1 MFERFTDRARRVI
14 VLAQEEARMLNHN
27 YIGTEHILLG
37 LIHEGEGVAAK
48 ALESMGISLEDVR
61 REVEEIIGQG
71 SQPHTGHI
79 PFTPRAK
86 KVLEL
91 SLREGLQM
99 GHKYI
104 GTEFLLLGLIREG
117 DGVAA
122 QVLTKLGA
130 DLPRVRQQVIQ
141 LLSGYEGG
149 QQEGGGDSNQAP
161 GPIGAGAGS
170 GAGAGGRGGSG
181 GSGERSNSLVLDQFG
196 RNLTQAAKDGKLDPV
211 VGRESEVER
220 IMQVL
225 SRRTKNNPVLIG
237 EPGVGKTAVVEGLAL
252 DIVNGKVPETLK
264 DKQLYSLDLGS
275 LVAGSRYRGDF
286 EERLKKVLKEINQ
299 RGDIILFIDE
309 IHTLVGAG
317 AAEGAI
323 DAASL
328 LKPKLARGELQTIGA
343 TTLDEY
349 RKHIEKDAA
358 LERRFQPVQVDEPS
372 LDDTFLILKGL
383 RDKYEAHHR
392 VSYTDEALHAA
403 AQLADRYINDRFLP
417 DKAVDLLDEA
427 GARMRIKRMTAPKGL
442 REVDDRIAEVR
453 REKEAAID
461 AQDFEKAA
469 GLRDDERKLGE
480 ERSEKEKQWRSGDL
494 EEIAE
499 VGEDQIAEVLAHW
512 TGIPVLKLTEKESS
526 RLLNMEEELH
536 KRIIGQDE
544 AVKSVSRAI
553 RRTRA
558 GLKDPRRP
566 SGSFIF
572 AGPSGVGKTE
582 LSKSLANFLFGSDDD
597 LIQIDMGEFHDR
609 FTASRLFGAPPGYVG
624 YEEGGQLTEKVRRK
638 PFSVV
643 LFDEIEKAHKEIYN
657 TLLQVLEDGRLTDG
671 QGRVVDFKNT
681 VLIFTSNLGTQ
692 DISKPVGLGFT
703 GASEN
708 DSDAQYERMK
718 AKVND
723 ELKKHFRPEFLN
735 RIDDVVVFHQLT
747 REQIVQMVNLL
758 IDRVGTQLEER
769 DMGIELTDKA
779 QNLLAQR
786 GFDPV
791 LGARPLRRTIQ
802 RDIEDQLS
810 EKILFGEIGAGE
822 IISVDVEGWDGES
835 KDDSGATFTFTPRPK
850 PLPDDIDEPSLADA
864 SVRDNDPS
872 EDAAD
877 GSDSGSDSDGDNGDG
892 NGPDDGGNGGPEGNG
907 PKDGGSGSD
916 NDGIDTNG
924 EPDVISP
931 DVPSEK
937 PGLGNSDDDGKNP
950 PPAGAGQPM

>member
-14 VLAQEEARMLNHN
+14 VLAQEEARGLNHN

-48 ALESMGISLEDVR
+48 ALESMGISLEAVR
-61 REVEEIIGQG
+61 QEVEEIIGQG
-71 SQPHTGHI
+71 TEPPVGHI

-117 DGVAA
+117 EGVAA
-122 QVLTKLGA
+122 QVLVKLGA

-149 QQEGGGDSNQAP
+149 DSPENTSNDSNDA
-161 GPIGAGAGS
+161 IGAGAGP
-170 GAGAGGRGGSG
+170 GASSSRGSRGA
-181 GSGERSNSLVLDQFG
+181 GERSTSLVLDQFG
-196 RNLTQAAKDGKLDPV
+196 RNLTQAAKEGKLDPV
-211 VGRESEVER
+211 VGREQEIER

-264 DKQLYSLDLGS
+264 DKQVYSLDLGS

-358 LERRFQPVQVDEPS
+358 LERRFQPVQVPEPS
-372 LDDTFLILKGL
+372 VEMTINILKGL
-383 RDKYEAHHR
+383 RDRYEAHHR
-392 VSYTDEALHAA
+392 VSITDGALTAA
-403 AQLADRYINDRFLP
+403 ANLSDRYINDRFLP
-417 DKAVDLLDEA
+417 DKAVDLIDEA
-427 GARMRIKRMTAPKGL
+427 GARMRIKRMTAPEGI
-442 REVDDRIAEVR
+442 RERDERITKVR
-453 REKEAAID
+453 RQKEAAID

-469 GLRDDERKLGE
+469 GLRDQERQLTE
-480 ERSEKEKQWRSGDL
+480 ERREKEKQWRAGELDD
-494 EEIAE
+494 IAE
-499 VGEDQIAEVLAHW
+499 VGEEQIAEVLAHW
-512 TGIPVLKLTEKESS
+512 TGIPVFKLTEEESS
-526 RLLNMEEELH
+526 RLLNMEDELH
-536 KRIIGQDE
+536 KRIIGQED
-544 AVKSVSRAI
+544 AVKAVSRAI

-582 LSKSLANFLFGSDDD
+582 LSKALANFLFGEDDA

-671 QGRVVDFKNT
+671 QGRIVDFKNT

-692 DISKPVGLGFT
+692 DISKAVGMGFSAV
-703 GASEN
+703 GEH
-708 DSDAQYERMK
+708 DADGQYERMK
-718 AKVND
+718 NKVND

-735 RIDDVVVFHQLT
+735 RIDDIVVFHQLT
-747 REQIVQMVNLL
+747 KEQIVEMVDLL
-758 IDRVGTQLEER
+758 VGRVEKALAAK
-769 DMGIELTDKA
+769 DMGIELTEQAK
-779 QNLLAQR
+779 NLLAAR

-802 RDIEDQLS
+802 REIEDVLS
-810 EKILFGEIGAGE
+810 EKILFGEVGAGE
-822 IISVDVEGWDGES
+822 IVTVDVEGWDGDA
-835 KDDSGATFTFTPRPK
+835 KHNDKATFVFTPRPK
-850 PLPDDIDEPSLADA
+850 PLPEELELQSTAP
-864 SVRDNDPS
+864 
-872 EDAAD
+872 AAVEAKPV
-877 GSDSGSDSDGDNGDG
+877 GASDSAAGTSTSDSVTPRHAAED
-892 NGPDDGGNGGPEGNG
+892 
-907 PKDGGSGSD
+907 
-916 NDGIDTNG
+916 
-924 EPDVISP
+924 
-931 DVPSEK
+931 
-937 PGLGNSDDDGKNP
+937 
-950 PPAGAGQPM
+950 